1 MNIAIIGA
9 GPRGLS
15 LCERLIAQASINQQ
29 SLSLTLIDPYPWR
42 RYLANES
49 TAKFATQFC
58 DQSSHPFTDET
69 LETGGPINPGP
80 SLYEWAKRR

>member
-29 SLSLTLIDPYPWR
+29 SLSLTLIDPYP
-42 RYLANES
+42 LEALFGKTN
-49 TAKFATQFC
+49 QP
-58 DQSSHPFTDET
+58 QSLLLNSVTSQVT
-69 LETGGPINPGP
+69 LF
-80 SLYEWAKRR
+80 Y

>member
-29 SLSLTLIDPYPWR
+29 SLSLTLIIPIP
-42 RYLANES
+42 
-49 TAKFATQFC
+49 
-58 DQSSHPFTDET
+58 
-69 LETGGPINPGP
+69 LEALFGKRINRKVCY
-80 SLYEWAKRR
+80 SIL